1 MEQAHSE
8 TIASLKVSLAD
19 IQKSVSAR
27 EDQKKAVA
35 DVDNLSGQLKEL
47 SSQYDK
53 KLNDLRSLVRTIF
66 LNFFT

>member
-66 LNFFT
+66 